1 MGKRLFD
8 ENSGWNED
16 AWRIFRRLK
25 MAVTIILDDEP
36 EIDIRDFH
44 FVATDA
50 VGDVVSTTAIN
61 RRLERKNEAK

>member
-8 ENSGWNED
+8 DDSGWNED

-50 VGDVVSTTAIN
+50 VGDVVATTAIN
-61 RRLERKNEAK
+61 RRLEKKSETK

>member
-8 ENSGWNED
+8 EDSGWNED

-25 MAVTIILDDEP
+25 MAVTTILDDEP
-36 EIDIRDFH
+36 EVDIRDFH

-50 VGDVVSTTAIN
+50 VGDVVATTVIN

>member
-1 MGKRLFD
+1 MGNRLFD
-8 ENSGWNED
+8 EDSGWNED

-36 EIDIRDFH
+36 EVDIRDFH

-50 VGDVVSTTAIN
+50 VGDVVATTAIN
-61 RRLERKNEAK
+61 RRLEKKNETK

>member
-8 ENSGWNED
+8 EDSGWNED

-25 MAVTIILDDEP
+25 MAVTTILDDEP
-36 EIDIRDFH
+36 EVDIRDFH

-50 VGDVVSTTAIN
+50 VGDVVATTVIN
-61 RRLERKNEAK
+61 RRLEKK